1 MPLWEDTDKSPTN
14 PRQDIVRPFKPGVKT
29 AVIDTEYTPQSDLLA
44 YIEGS
49 PWVVDYYSQILDK
62 NSEIKGQDT
71 SLPAPLQQ
79 YRRIWSM
86 ELKVTQD
93 LTQVSQDPQ
102 TNEMT
107 MQGAANVY
115 PFLVPQEGDMFRA
128 GIADGREGIFK
139 ITKVQAMQ
147 IFVDHAHQ
155 VEYQLV
161 AINDQA
167 RIYDLDQ
174 KTIVTYYFVK
184 DFLLNQQNPL
194 LVEDDYQNSKKL
206 AGYWYDYIQLYFN
219 QYFSREYMTIVV
231 PMQDVPTYDHGIV
244 DFVKSIMNS
253 FDDVHIQAIRELNIG
268 DDGAI
273 SSMSLWTM
281 LSNRDPKLMNFI
293 YTKTGVTSRIN
304 FHRSA
309 LLASMRYSGIAQVVY
324 PVDPKTNVD
333 FMMAKEV
340 QKPLLPINIKS
351 TMPAYVPPTPP
362 TDGSIAPM
370 PIIKPIDMDNGY
382 VLSSAFYTRD
392 NTNLSLL
399 ESLLLDYIDFK
410 IIAARDILKVCD
422 DILNWGHVERFYY
435 IPLLLLLIKYNL
447 RRL

>member
-1 MPLWEDTDKSPTN
+1 MPLWEDTDKSPSQ

-29 AVIDTEYTPQSDLLA
+29 AVIDTEYTPQSDLIA

-49 PWVVDYYSQILDK
+49 SWVVNYYSQILDK
-62 NSEIKGQDT
+62 NSEVKGQDT

-93 LTQVSQDPQ
+93 LTQVSQDPG

-107 MQGAANVY
+107 LVGGANVY

-128 GIADGREGIFK
+128 GIADGREGILK
-139 ITKVQAMQ
+139 VTKVQAMQ
-147 IFVDHAHQ
+147 IFVDHAYQ
-155 VEYQLV
+155 IEYQLI

-174 KTIVTYYFVK
+174 KTQVTYYFVK
-184 DFLLNQQNPL
+184 DFLLNLQNPL
-194 LVEDDYQNSKKL
+194 LVEDDYQNSRKL
-206 AGYWYDYIQLYFN
+206 TEYWYDYIQLYFN

-253 FDDVHIQAIRELNIG
+253 FDDVHIQSIRELNVG

-273 SSMSLWTM
+273 TATSLWTM
-281 LSNRDPKLMNFI
+281 LANRDPKLMKMI
-293 YTKTGVTSRIN
+293 YTKTGVTSRVN

-309 LLASMRYSGIAQVVY
+309 LMASMRYSGIAQVVY
-324 PVDPKTNVD
+324 PLDAKLNVD
-333 FMMAKEV
+333 FMMCKEIP
-340 QKPLLPINIKS
+340 KPVLPVNIVS
-351 TMPAYVPPTPP
+351 TMPAYVPPVPP

-370 PIIKPIDMDNGY
+370 PIIKPVNMLDGY

-399 ESLLLDYIDFK
+399 ESLLLNYIDFK
-410 IIAARDILKVCD
+410 IIAASDVLKVCD
-422 DILNWGHVERFYY
+422 DMLNWGHVERFYY